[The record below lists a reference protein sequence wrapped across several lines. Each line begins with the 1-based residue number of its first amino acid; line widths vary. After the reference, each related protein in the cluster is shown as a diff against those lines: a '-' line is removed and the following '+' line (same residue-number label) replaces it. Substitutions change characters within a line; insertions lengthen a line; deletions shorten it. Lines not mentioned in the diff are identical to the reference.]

1 MRTESHFHSTLVA
14 VLSAALATAFLIA
27 CQQSQPPATKSMAP
41 EAKPASSEFFATFE
55 GPWAIVPDPKDP
67 NSVLAIAP
75 KTKSHRFLE
84 VVPANAELDA
94 GVYDLAIPVRP
105 AAGAPALDKN
115 IFQTKIDPQ
124 AVQRALDRRTE
135 RYVIRL
141 PKPDA
146 YVAQT
151 RSPSRVGSTY
161 PPDASTEQ
169 NYATSVALRYNV
181 ASKAGFQLTGTPDA
195 GGAFK
200 PLLMELNTPV
210 MRFTID
216 PIEVHLVDDNCHFHA
231 REAFHDIVRQL
242 GLKLYVDFPDSSPDC
257 RKKDPQLARSEKAQ
271 LLQGLPAG
279 LNAGSFGNGMV
290 MPQLAVAGIAPG
302 NLVPTLQLAAQRM
315 MRGVE
320 FAIYFFHSEGG
331 GCYAPIIVGG
341 P

>member
-41 EAKPASSEFFATFE
+41 EAKPASSEVFATFE

-75 KTKSHRFLE
+75 KTKTHRFLE

-94 GVYDLAIPVRP
+94 GVYDLAIPARA
-105 AAGAPALDKN
+105 AAGAPTLDKG
-115 IFQTKIDPQ
+115 IFQAKIDPQ

-146 YVAQT
+146 YVAET
-151 RSPSRVGSTY
+151 RSPSRVGTTY

-169 NYATSVALRYNV
+169 NYATAVALRYSV
-181 ASKAGFQLTGTPDA
+181 TSKAGYQLAGTPDA

-200 PLLMELNTPV
+200 PLLLELNTPII
-210 MRFTID
+210 RFTID
-216 PIEVHLVDDNCHFHA
+216 PIEVHLVDENCHFHA

-242 GLKLYVDFPDSSPDC
+242 GLTLYVDFPDSSPDC
-257 RKKDPQLARSEKAQ
+257 RKKDPQLARSEKAR
-271 LLQGLPAG
+271 LLHALPAELVTSLSG
-279 LNAGSFGNGMV
+279 EDGRSTQLAGMTAGSYASLKFVGQKVVHGV
-290 MPQLAVAGIAPG
+290 Q
-302 NLVPTLQLAAQRM
+302 AA
-315 MRGVE
+315 
-320 FAIYFFHSEGG
+320 FYFFHSEGG
-331 GCYAPIIVGG
+331 GCTAPIIVGG